1 MTSLGSYLALGKKLY
16 RAKQKKEGRDNIQ
29 RKKIKLENDVTSDSL
44 VVVLENWRKESEVVE
59 NDFITG
65 EEWDQITD
73 DAVVDNVEKDDTH
86 GGNDQ
91 LQRES
96 LKSDQDNVVDDVEK
110 NSQYFRVS
118 YSLAEYVEKADEHGG
133 NVQLQKESLNEG
145 KDNVVDDVKKT
156 ANISEFL
163 TDIGLAEYA
172 EKADGHGGNVQ
183 LQKESL
189 NAGKDNVAD
198 DVKKTANISEFLTD
212 IGLAEFIEL
221 FEYEMIDLEILREM
235 SHEDLS
241 SVGVKRFGQRFKILK
256 GIKLLN

>member
-1 MTSLGSYLALGKKLY
+1 MNVITIQAEPSLSIPAVIDSVLRKYTSLYQDNTTLWEEVMTSLGSYLALGKKLY

-65 EEWDQITD
+65 EEWDQMTD

-96 LKSDQDNVVDDVEK
+96 LKSDQDNVLDDVEK

-133 NVQLQKESLNEG
+133 NVQLQKESLNAG
-145 KDNVVDDVKKT
+145 KDNVV
-156 ANISEFL
+156 
-163 TDIGLAEYA
+163 
-172 EKADGHGGNVQ
+172 
-183 LQKESL
+183 
-189 NAGKDNVAD
+189 D